1 MQLYVVAH
9 ASMSGLGTWLVR
21 LQSAQSQFE
30 MFFYCPF
37 RTSILPQSRQ
47 SISLGLVFSV
57 YRPGLSAAW
66 RWIREDVIRRGVY
79 QVRTVLQPMLFE
91 VSIWLKHCL
100 KTRLLGRKI
109 RSQCPLSARRSTN
122 ASTWTRPII
131 EGVTWQLSQMC
142 FFASHRPVVNF
153 WNLIVY
159 NDIYINISKSPRK
172 SPYVGTCI
180 VSVYI
185 LVRLLQQH

>member
-9 ASMSGLGTWLVR
+9 ASMSELGTWLAR

-30 MFFYCPF
+30 MFFYYLF
-37 RTSILPQSRQ
+37 QTSILPQSRQ
-47 SISLGLVFSV
+47 SISLGLVFSE

-66 RWIREDVIRRGVY
+66 RWIREDVIHRGVY

-91 VSIWLKHCL
+91 VSRWLKHCL
-100 KTRLLGRKI
+100 KTRLLRRKI

-122 ASTWTRPII
+122 ASTRT
-131 EGVTWQLSQMC
+131 QLLKESRDNYLC
-142 FFASHRPVVNF
+142 AWSISPHVVNL

-172 SPYVGTCI
+172 SPYVGRCI